1 MQQYVYET
9 KTRGIYDLQ
18 KRLTQTWVDLK
29 QNVIEGAIDQW
40 RDSLR
45 SFVHA
50 GGGHFEHLLWNYCS
64 FVLCGSLEFCETVN
78 VIWCIWRAIS

>member
-1 MQQYVYET
+1 MLHRNGPVDYKIWDAMQQYVYET

-45 SFVHA
+45 SFVLA
-50 GGGHFEHLLWNYCS
+50 GGGHFEHLL
-64 FVLCGSLEFCETVN
+64 
-78 VIWCIWRAIS
+78 